1 MLSFEVSSRLR
12 SIVILIKINIDDLIS
27 ENMKK
32 MEAKRAKEGLPP
44 QKITNQAHQS
54 AKNINKPVINKG
66 SSGIQW
72 CLRQEPRRLK
82 LLQRRARMQN
92 RAASQ
97 QRPNLVKDF
106 DERNKKK

>member
-1 MLSFEVSSRLR
+1 M
-12 SIVILIKINIDDLIS
+12 NIDDLVN

-32 MEAKRAKEGLPP
+32 IEAKRAKEGLPP

-66 SSGIQW
+66 NSGNNGASDTAY
-72 CLRQEPRRLK
+72 EK
-82 LLQRRARMQN
+82 ARS
-92 RAASQ
+92 AKPGSITAKA
-97 QRPNLVKDF
+97 NLVRDF